1 MVSCV
6 DLSSQQDRLSDEVG
20 ASSDVNDVKDRG
32 LSDFFLAN
40 ASLKMAVRYNKCL
53 KMLLLKLRIQQLLRL
68 EMLLADSVHYAAIH

>member
-20 ASSDVNDVKDRG
+20 ASSDVNDAKDSGAIR
-32 LSDFFLAN
+32 FFLAN

-53 KMLLLKLRIQQLLRL
+53 KMLLLILRTKQLWRL
-68 EMLLADSVHYAAIH
+68 EMLQADSRSA